1 MAGHMVSDP
10 NVLPAPGAIS
20 DVNLIQYLGVACGP
34 LNPVDVDPVDRA
46 ARLLGVV
53 YGNQAQLQ
61 QVPVTLELITQDTGL
76 NTNPERWLHDN
87 HWNPA
92 AEITIAI
99 AGAPGEQP
107 LGAAVGAG
115 VTRRIREVTIRHAGT
130 NNTVVTIL
138 DATGGNILV
147 SIDVPAQSTRTW
159 SSQDGRLVAATLQ
172 PVVQTS
178 DITGGS
184 TFVSAAGVEA

>member
-1 MAGHMVSDP
+1 MSHIVADP
-10 NVLPAPGAIS
+10 NVAFAPGVIS

-61 QVPVTLELITQDTGL
+61 QVAGTLELITQDTGL

-92 AEITIAI
+92 AEITIAV
-99 AGAPGEQP
+99 AGVPGEQN

-147 SIDVPAQSTRTW
+147 SIDVPAQSNRTW

-172 PVVQTS
+172 PVIQTS
-178 DITGGS
+178 DVAGGS